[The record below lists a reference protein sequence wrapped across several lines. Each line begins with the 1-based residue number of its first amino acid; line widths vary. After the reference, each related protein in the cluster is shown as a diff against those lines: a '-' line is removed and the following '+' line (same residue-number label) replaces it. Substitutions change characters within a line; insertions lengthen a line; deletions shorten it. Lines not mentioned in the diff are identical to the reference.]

1 MNNHDFIGFVPHPL
15 EIKGRPELDVFPLNV
30 LFAKLG
36 TRNGKNVMG
45 TALYDPSI
53 ESFKG
58 EEEKYSMKYHN
69 VYGGDCWLLV
79 TYDLAK
85 KSYRGEK
92 FVNGKSVGI
101 SFGSEWKMF
110 FVHFAILGLTNGERC
125 EFEDIN

>member
-1 MNNHDFIGFVPHPL
+1 MPRPI
-15 EIKGRPELDVFPLNV
+15 ETEGRPELDVFPFNV

-45 TALYDPSI
+45 TALYEPNL
-53 ESFKG
+53 ESFKR
-58 EEEKYSMKYHN
+58 EEDECSMKYHN
-69 VYGGDCWLLV
+69 AYGGDCWLLV

-101 SFGSEWKMF
+101 SFGQ
-110 FVHFAILGLTNGERC
+110 NGRC
-125 EFEDIN
+125 FSSTSRF

>member
-1 MNNHDFIGFVPHPL
+1 MNNPDFIGFVPHPL
-15 EIKGRPELDVFPLNV
+15 EIKERPELDVFPLNV

-45 TALYDPSI
+45 TALYEPNL
-53 ESFKG
+53 ESFKREG
-58 EEEKYSMKYHN
+58 KKCSMKYHN
-69 VYGGDCWLLV
+69 AYGDDCWLFV
-79 TYDLAK
+79 THDLAK

-101 SFGSEWKMF
+101 SFGPEWKMF

-125 EFEDIN
+125 EFEDID